1 MILACEHGGGGKEGE
16 REWGVN
22 YPFVYTHMSD
32 YVVTWAAQI
41 QKAENEQKETETGAC
56 SVDVATAD
64 LYNLR
69 LWWGHR

>member
-1 MILACEHGGGGKEGE
+1 
-16 REWGVN
+16 
-22 YPFVYTHMSD
+22 MSD